1 MPSAPCSDCRWFKAL
16 QGKRH
21 AFFNYSI
28 NDQIERKLS
37 KGFDCVPLRHKIHT
51 HTCCLW
57 LSACS
62 RDSVQCC
69 CSLASSS
76 CSCCWTLRL
85 CMRSSSHWARSCD
98 SACSLC
104 AHNSTRMRSWDTQD
118 RCMYYNHPN
127 TLLNHRRV
135 LKFRVIAFQLH
146 LLPEFLW

>member
-1 MPSAPCSDCRWFKAL
+1 MPSVPCSDCRWFKAI
-16 QGKRH
+16 QGNRH
-21 AFFNYSI
+21 AWFNKWS
-28 NDQIERKLS
+28 DWKEVVKRFWLCSTETQ
-37 KGFDCVPLRHKIHT
+37 IHT

-104 AHNSTRMRSWDTQD
+104 AHNSTRMRSWDTHD
-118 RCMYYNHPN
+118 RWMCYKHPN

-135 LKFRVIAFQLH
+135 LQFRVIAFQLH